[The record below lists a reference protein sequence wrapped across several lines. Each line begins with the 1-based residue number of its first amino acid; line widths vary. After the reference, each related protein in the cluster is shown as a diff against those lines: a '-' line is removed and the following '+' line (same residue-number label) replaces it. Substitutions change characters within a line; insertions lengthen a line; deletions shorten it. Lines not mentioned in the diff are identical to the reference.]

1 MKSEQIDKLAT
12 ALAKAQAEIKGA
24 VKDSANPFFKSNY
37 ADLQSVWDAIRE
49 PLTKN
54 GLAVIQTTEAA
65 TPDHLELVTTLVH
78 SSGQWVEGRFPILAL
93 KRDPQAI
100 GSATSYARRYALAAI
115 VGVYQTDD
123 DAESTQDRS
132 YEPKTES
139 KPKAKPTPAPV
150 SAPAKEQPKQDPQPP
165 KDDAAVIAAS
175 RKPYYDKIAKT
186 DWTKD
191 QLSTY
196 AKMVFGK
203 TDASSL
209 TLSELM
215 KFTQTVTSESFD
227 KVFNFD
233 KSDNS

>member
-49 PLTKN
+49 PLSKN

-65 TPDHLELVTTLVH
+65 TPEHLELVTTLVH
-78 SSGQWVEGRFPILAL
+78 SSGQWIEGRFPIIAL

-100 GSATSYARRYALAAI
+100 GSATSYARRYSLAAI

-123 DAESTQDRS
+123 DAEAAQARAPNAKPVTAPITASQPTPTIKT
-132 YEPKTES
+132 EPKPADDGKT
-139 KPKAKPTPAPV
+139 PTAAK
-150 SAPAKEQPKQDPQPP
+150 
-165 KDDAAVIAAS
+165 
-175 RKPYYDKIAKT
+175 KPYFDKIKAT
-186 DWTKD
+186 AWTRD

-196 AKMVFGK
+196 AKMYFGK
-203 TDASSL
+203 ADANAL
-209 TLSELM
+209 TLPELM
-215 KFTQTVTSESFD
+215 NFTNTVTSKTYEEVFSFD
-227 KVFNFD
+227 KE
-233 KSDNS
+233 SDVP